1 MSTGLSAHFVKRFG
15 SETEVR
21 VDELT
26 LSETASVTVLFG
38 PSGSGKTTILRCLGG
53 LERPDE
59 GRIQFGGQTWFDSQ
73 TNFFLPPRLRNIG
86 YVPQDYAL
94 FPHMSVAA
102 NIEFGLGDLPK
113 SQRSARVKEVCEWL
127 GLADLARRLPNQL
140 SGGQQQRVA
149 LARAVARR
157 PKLLLLDEPLSALDA
172 PTRSRLRSELR
183 PLLTRLSI
191 PTVLVTHD
199 RMEALAL
206 GDNLAVLDGG
216 RLVQHGPVAEVFGHP
231 ASLNVAQALAF
242 ETVMPGRV
250 VSRANGLATVAAGD
264 RILEAME
271 SELPDSVTSVW
282 VCIRA
287 ENVILAAGAQ
297 GASSARNHLAGI
309 VKSITHEGPLNR
321 IEVNCGLNLL
331 ALLTNQSCEE
341 MRLTPGSPVT
351 ALIKA
356 QNIHLIARA

>member
-1 MSTGLSAHFVKRFG
+1 MMSAGLSAQFVKRFG
-15 SETEVR
+15 AGIEVR

-26 LSETASVTVLFG
+26 LSESASVTVLFG

-53 LERPDE
+53 LERPDAGE
-59 GRIQFGGQTWFDSQ
+59 IQFGGQTWFDSRA
-73 TNFFLPPRLRNIG
+73 NLFLPPRLRNIG

-113 SQRSARVKEVCEWL
+113 NQRAARVEEVSQWL
-127 GLADLARRLPNQL
+127 GLDGLGRRLPSQL

-172 PTRSRLRSELR
+172 PTRSRLRGELR
-183 PLLTRLSI
+183 PLLARLSI

-216 RLVQHGPVAEVFGHP
+216 RLAQHGPVAEVFGHP
-231 ASLNVAQALAF
+231 SSLNVAQSLAF
-242 ETVMPGRV
+242 ETVIPGRI
-250 VSRANGLATVAAGD
+250 VSRANGLATVAAGNCT
-264 RILEAME
+264 LEALAT
-271 SELPDSVTSVW
+271 ELPESAADVW

-287 ENVILAAGAQ
+287 ENVILAAGIQ
-297 GASSARNHLAGI
+297 GASSARNHLTVCRKI
-309 VKSITHEGPLNR
+309 RRSRRP
-321 IEVNCGLNLL
+321 
-331 ALLTNQSCEE
+331 
-341 MRLTPGSPVT
+341 
-351 ALIKA
+351 A
-356 QNIHLIARA
+356 QPDRG